1 MTSNGGSTHVKPA
14 HARQNTRSKVAVI
27 SLTSQ
32 GSEGGVPWSVMSLL
46 YLPRLF
52 AENERISQLAGS
64 SERNSPSYGIQTAT
78 GSSILRTWDWKTTL
92 SLQVFG
98 CEFCKRMLRTFRM
111 G

>member
-52 AENERISQLAGS
+52 AENERISLLALANEIPPVTGFKQQL
-64 SERNSPSYGIQTAT
+64 EVPFYEPGIGRRPCRFRYSAVNFV
-78 GSSILRTWDWKTTL
+78 S
-92 SLQVFG
+92 G
-98 CEFCKRMLRTFRM
+98 C
-111 G
+111 